1 MKIQLCLV
9 LIFYVAYASAQ
20 DPYVLDSLKEKIQ
33 QAPNDSLQCEARIDL
48 ALFLYAGDEAVQY
61 ARDALKIAKENRWQH
76 LIGKSYYAL
85 AWCHPYEEME
95 LKTRYL
101 DSALYAFDAIHEL
114 DGLGLTSNT
123 QAVMFMDYGIY
134 DQAIS
139 SFQNAYN
146 YYLESG
152 DLDRQALILNNWGA
166 CLNEMQAPTQAIDK
180 YLAALRYEESQHP
193 VNQLK
198 LGRIYHGLAE
208 SNRQMERFGE
218 SVKFDIQA
226 HTVRKKSGNIAQA
239 ETLIHMANLISE
251 VIQKGEDT
259 AAIMPEFRQI
269 GFTGVMDLLEKAES
283 FPGIADRPDFQYIIL
298 DAKRYWYLVN
308 DAYQDAY
315 LMLDSLKRF
324 DEKQKLN
331 PSSLAAL
338 AGLQNKYEKEI
349 LNRRLLE
356 AAFKN
361 QKKANQ
367 VNLLLLFLSLI
378 GALSI
383 IGFLWYQ
390 NRMRR
395 NSLLLAEAKQEQQI
409 IAMRSLLEGQE
420 QERSRIA
427 RDLHDGLGNL
437 LSSIKA
443 NMSSLYIEFDDSG
456 TRRVYDKASDMIDEA
471 CTEVRKMAHEM
482 MPQALKKVGLTNAL
496 NDLVNRMNFSH
507 PFHTE
512 FNVYGKEQ
520 ELGDQFNIMIYR
532 IIQECYNNI
541 VKYAQASEVLLQLTF
556 SDEWLN
562 VTIEDNGVGFDPKR
576 IDANKGMGL
585 KSIDFRAH
593 FMGGDYEIDSRPG
606 EGTMVTIN
614 VPIPIN
620 N

>member
-1 MKIQLCLV
+1 
-9 LIFYVAYASAQ
+9 
-20 DPYVLDSLKEKIQ
+20 
-33 QAPNDSLQCEARIDL
+33 
-48 ALFLYAGDEAVQY
+48 
-61 ARDALKIAKENRWQH
+61 
-76 LIGKSYYAL
+76 
-85 AWCHPYEEME
+85 
-95 LKTRYL
+95 
-101 DSALYAFDAIHEL
+101 
-114 DGLGLTSNT
+114 
-123 QAVMFMDYGIY
+123 
-134 DQAIS
+134 
-139 SFQNAYN
+139 
-146 YYLESG
+146 
-152 DLDRQALILNNWGA
+152 
-166 CLNEMQAPTQAIDK
+166 
-180 YLAALRYEESQHP
+180 
-193 VNQLK
+193 
-198 LGRIYHGLAE
+198 
-208 SNRQMERFGE
+208 
-218 SVKFDIQA
+218 
-226 HTVRKKSGNIAQA
+226 
-239 ETLIHMANLISE
+239 
-251 VIQKGEDT
+251 
-259 AAIMPEFRQI
+259 
-269 GFTGVMDLLEKAES
+269 
-283 FPGIADRPDFQYIIL
+283 
-298 DAKRYWYLVN
+298 
-308 DAYQDAY
+308 
-315 LMLDSLKRF
+315 
-324 DEKQKLN
+324 
-331 PSSLAAL
+331 
-338 AGLQNKYEKEI
+338 
-349 LNRRLLE
+349 
-356 AAFKN
+356 
-361 QKKANQ
+361 
-367 VNLLLLFLSLI
+367 
-378 GALSI
+378 
-383 IGFLWYQ
+383 
-390 NRMRR
+390 MRR

>member
-1 MKIQLCLV
+1 MKIQWCIV
-9 LIFYVAYASAQ
+9 LILFAAQLPGQ
-20 DPYVLDSLKEKIQ
+20 DPNVLDSLKQKILD
-33 QAPNDSLQCEARIDL
+33 ASNDSLRCEARIDL
-48 ALFLYAGDEAVQY
+48 ALFLYAGDEAVRY
-61 ARDALKIAKENRWQH
+61 AREALETAREHQWQH

-85 AWCHPYEEME
+85 AWCHPFEEME
-95 LKTRYL
+95 QKTLYL
-101 DSALYAFDAIHEL
+101 DSALLAFDGIHDL

-123 QAVMFMDYGIY
+123 QAVMFMEYGIY

-139 SFQNAYN
+139 SYENAFH

-152 DLDRQALILNNWGA
+152 DRDRQALILNNWGA
-166 CLNEMQAPTQAIDK
+166 CLNEMKEPALAIEK
-180 YLAALRYEESQHP
+180 YQAALSYEESQVP
-193 VNQLK
+193 VNHLK

-208 SNRQMERFGE
+208 SNRQMEQYGQ
-218 SVKFDIQA
+218 SAKFDIQA
-226 HTVRKKSGNIAQA
+226 YSVRKKSGNIAQA
-239 ETLIHMANLISE
+239 ETLIHMADLISE
-251 VIQKGEDT
+251 VIEKKVDT
-259 AAIMPEFRQI
+259 ITMMDDFRQI
-269 GFTGVMDLLEKAES
+269 GFTGVLDLLNKAES
-283 FPGIADRPDFQYIIL
+283 FPGVADRPDFQYTIL
-298 DAKRYWYLVN
+298 DAKRHWYLVN
-308 DAYQDAY
+308 GAYQDAY
-315 LMLDSLKRF
+315 RMLDTLKRF
-324 DEKQKLN
+324 DEQQKLN
-331 PSSLAAL
+331 PTSLAAL
-338 AGLQNKYEKEI
+338 AGLKVKYEKEI
-349 LNRRLLE
+349 LNRKLLE

-367 VNLLLLFLSLI
+367 VNILLLFLSLI

-456 TRRVYDKASDMIDEA
+456 TRRIYHKASDMIDEA

-520 ELGDQFNIMIYR
+520 DLGDQFNIMIYR

-556 SDEWLN
+556 SEEWLN
-562 VTIEDNGVGFDPKR
+562 VTIEDNGVGFDLKSIPA
-576 IDANKGMGL
+576 DKGMGL
-585 KSIDFRAH
+585 KSIDFRAR

-614 VPIPIN
+614 VPIRPQ
-620 N
+620 